1 MDIKSNPFY
10 ILEVSTEDN
19 KRKIM
24 DAAEEKLLFMDSEI
38 VEKAKSQLLDG
49 RKRLDAELS
58 WFISI
63 PSNMNAEIIKAIQQ
77 ESYDDYTLSY
87 LSQYNQI
94 NYLLEIVKTCN
105 FESIKQTSAFGN
117 SAYRIS
123 TLFEDCA
130 DIYSEQFDELLYTI
144 NTSRLEADI
153 PAINENDLIEQ
164 LDVRRNEITTIL
176 KNVIKNLPSINIIDS
191 MCLIARNSTSNG
203 KERASMLIE
212 SLLEVYEIEIQS
224 FIDKQKNKI
233 YQEANKIT
241 TRDSKVFQTGELK
254 SITNNLIEYT
264 HLWTRVIKP
273 LQIISLS
280 KGVEHTDSI
289 KILHEIRSSSLT
301 LNNEFNIPNASLSLL
316 EGIQSFN
323 VCEYLN
329 SYKDVLRND
338 VITLKGII
346 KDQIEAKRQ
355 QEKEEQEFNEWVNSI
370 FYETEIGRIFKDKLI
385 ISVDGINWKD
395 KNTPLE
401 QISGLS
407 WGATKKYVN
416 GIPTGTDYSVTLYTE
431 ANLIQINPT
440 QRQQYETI
448 IDKIWRAVAV
458 PIYYKI
464 LKRLHDGEILSI
476 GTIRFNDNGVYLQKS
491 SWFSSG
497 EKFFRWSDNLK
508 IFSDNGALIIKG
520 DNDNYEAS
528 ASYSGNENTHIFD
541 FILKQF
547 YKSNRNKQVLSSL
560 LGNVYEE
567 TSKEKYN
574 ENQKAYEKTGI
585 CAIVAVPDAIMYSN
599 PPSDWKRVAFLKK
612 GDKLKFIEQKIIEG
626 KSWIHVINKD
636 GKSGWVMH
644 ELVDIHT

>member
-10 ILEVSTEDN
+10 ILDVSTEDT

-24 DAAEEKLLFMDSEI
+24 DAAEEKLLFFDSDI
-38 VEKAKSQLLDG
+38 VEKAKNQLLDG
-49 RKRLDAELS
+49 RKRMEAELS

-63 PSNMNAEIIKAIQQ
+63 PSNMNTEIINAVKK
-77 ESYDDYTLSY
+77 ESYDDDMLSY

-94 NYLLEIVKTCN
+94 NYLLEIVKNCN

-117 SAYRIS
+117 SAYRIA

-130 DIYSEQFDELLYTI
+130 DIYSDQFKELLYAI
-144 NTSRLEADI
+144 NNSRLKADI
-153 PAINENDLIEQ
+153 PIINENDLIEQ

-176 KNVIKNLPSINIIDS
+176 KNVIKNMPSINIIDS
-191 MCLIARNSTSNG
+191 MYLMARNSTSNG

-233 YQEANKIT
+233 HQEANRIT
-241 TRDSKVFQTGELK
+241 NRGSKKFQTGELK
-254 SITNNLIEYT
+254 TINDNLIEYT
-264 HLWTRVIKP
+264 RLWNRVTKP
-273 LQIISLS
+273 LQILSLS
-280 KGVEHTDSI
+280 KGYEHADSI
-289 KILHEIRSSSLT
+289 KILHDIRSSSLT
-301 LNNEFNIPNASLSLL
+301 LNNEFNNPNASLSLL

-338 VITLKGII
+338 VITLKDII

-370 FYETEIGRIFKDKLI
+370 FYETDIGRIFKDKLV
-385 ISVDGINWKD
+385 ISVDGINWKN
-395 KNTPLE
+395 KITPLE

-407 WGATKKYVN
+407 WGATKNYVN
-416 GIPTGTDYSVTLYTE
+416 GIPTGTDYSVTLYTKV
-431 ANLIQINPT
+431 NLIQINPT
-440 QRQQYETI
+440 QRQQYENI

-464 LKRLHDGEILSI
+464 LKRLHDGEILNI
-476 GTIRFNDNGVYLQKS
+476 GTIKFNDNGVFLKKT

-508 IFSDNGALIIKG
+508 IYSDNGALIIKG
-520 DNDNYEAS
+520 EDDNYDAS
-528 ASYSGNENTHIFD
+528 ASYSSNENTHIFD

-547 YKSNRNKQVLSSL
+547 YKSNQNKQELSSL

-567 TSKEKYN
+567 TSK
-574 ENQKAYEKTGI
+574 A
-585 CAIVAVPDAIMYSN
+585 
-599 PPSDWKRVAFLKK
+599 KK
-612 GDKLKFIEQKIIEG
+612 
-626 KSWIHVINKD
+626 V
-636 GKSGWVMH
+636 
-644 ELVDIHT
+644 